1 MNQKFF
7 LLLVSLFYFPN
18 EVFAQEVEG
27 IFQTGQAGVIFKNVK
42 CIDDKWSISI
52 VNRNDYGVNLNIV
65 FYTVDQDGDPLV
77 THGQY
82 GQYLSG
88 KSRRVF
94 LLNEFQCNIPF
105 KSLKYAIR

>member
-27 IFQTGQAGVIFKNVK
+27 TFQTSKTGVIFKNVK
-42 CIDDKWSISI
+42 CIDNKWSISV
-52 VNRNDYGVNLNIV
+52 VNRNDYGVSVQIV

-77 THGQY
+77 TYGKY
-82 GQYLSG
+82 GQWLSG
-88 KSRRVF
+88 KSRQVY
-94 LLNEFQCNIPF
+94 LLNKFQCNIPF
-105 KSLKYAIR
+105 KSLKYSIK